1 MKAINK
7 NFTKG
12 VIMKITKNRVLIT
25 TWLILFCFSTFPV
38 VSQEKKYEDL
48 LGTWDVETEDGQYT
62 FEFIFSME
70 NGTLKGVYI
79 GSSGEAEMEDL
90 TYEDNKLT
98 FTVNVDAGGQSMAI
112 DFSAT
117 IEGETLEGMLS
128 LQFGEANII
137 GKKRK

>member
-1 MKAINK
+1 
-7 NFTKG
+7 
-12 VIMKITKNRVLIT
+12 MKITKDRILIT
-25 TWLILFCFSTFPV
+25 TWLILFCFSAFSV
-38 VSQEKKYEDL
+38 IAQEKKYENL
-48 LGTWDVETEDGQYT
+48 LGNWDVETEDGQYT
-62 FEFIFSME
+62 FEFIFSIE
-70 NGTLKGVYI
+70 NSTLKGVFI

-90 TYEDNKLT
+90 TYEDNNLT

>member
-1 MKAINK
+1 
-7 NFTKG
+7 
-12 VIMKITKNRVLIT
+12 MKITKNRVLIT
-25 TWLILFCFSTFPV
+25 TCLLLFCFSTFPV
-38 VSQEKKYEDL
+38 ISQEKKYEDL

>member
-1 MKAINK
+1 
-7 NFTKG
+7 
-12 VIMKITKNRVLIT
+12 MKITKNRILIT
-25 TWLILFCFSTFPV
+25 TWLILFCFSTSPV
-38 VSQEKKYEDL
+38 IAQEKKYEDL

-98 FTVNVDAGGQSMAI
+98 FTVNVDPGGQSMAI
-112 DFSAT
+112 DFLAT
-117 IEGETLEGMLS
+117 IEGENLVGMLS

>member
-1 MKAINK
+1 
-7 NFTKG
+7 
-12 VIMKITKNRVLIT
+12 MKITKNRVLIT
-25 TWLILFCFSTFPV
+25 TCLLLFCFSTFPV
-38 VSQEKKYEDL
+38 IAQEKKHEDL
-48 LGTWDVETEDGQYT
+48 LGTWDVETEDGHYI

-70 NGTLKGVYI
+70 NDTLKGEYI

-90 TYEDNKLT
+90 IYEDSTLT
-98 FTVNVDAGGQSMAI
+98 FTVNVDASGQSMVI

-117 IEGETLEGMLS
+117 IEGETLVGMLS